1 MDALG
6 AHQYAGCCTF
16 KLLQDGAELPLPR
29 AGRGEVRS
37 AVVPWRRAY
46 GHHEQSP
53 QGGARAHDTFRRA
66 FGYSLMRI

>member
-1 MDALG
+1 VDALG

-37 AVVPWRRAY
+37 AVVPWRRAWR
-46 GHHEQSP
+46 GATVHSP
-53 QGGARAHDTFRRA
+53 TAEP
-66 FGYSLMRI
+66 

>member
-1 MDALG
+1 VDALG

-37 AVVPWRRAY
+37 AVVPWRRARR
-46 GHHEQSP
+46 GATVHSP
-53 QGGARAHDTFRRA
+53 TAEP
-66 FGYSLMRI
+66 